1 MDLDPETDL
10 ELVRDLKAPR
20 ALLWQCWTD
29 PKHLPHWFVP
39 KPHKVASCEIDLR
52 VGGACNT
59 TFDVDGTLMENK
71 GVYLE
76 VVPGEKLVFT
86 DTYQAGWKPA
96 PDPFMTA
103 IVTFQDLGQGVTRYR
118 AVVRHRTKEAAA
130 RHEQMGFHSGWG
142 TVAGQLETY
151 AQELGARQ
159 ITISRLI
166 KAPPATVLRCWT
178 DPAILPRWF
187 GPDGFTCHTREID
200 LREGG
205 IWRFDMV
212 GHGQT
217 WANRHRYLVM
227 NQSRIEFL
235 MDADAGGEPMR
246 VEVALTPE
254 AGGTRITQTITFPD
268 AAGCSAAM
276 GYQADAKGLETLA
289 KLAAVAEAL

>member
-52 VGGACNT
+52 PGGACNM
-59 TFDVDGTLMENK
+59 TFDVDGTLMENN

-86 DTYQAGWKPA
+86 DTYRAGWKPM

-103 IVTFQDLGQGVTRYR
+103 IVTFQDLGGGVTRYR
-118 AVVRHRTKEAAA
+118 AVARHRSKEAAA
-130 RHEQMGFHSGWG
+130 RHEEMGFSAGWG
-142 TVAGQLETY
+142 TVAGQLEAY

-159 ITISRLI
+159 ITISRVI

-187 GPDGFTCHTREID
+187 GPDGFACHTKEID

-205 IWRFDMV
+205 LWRFDMV

-227 NQSRIEFL
+227 NQDRIEFL
-235 MDADAGGEPMR
+235 MDADADGEPMR
-246 VEVALTPE
+246 VEVDLTPE
-254 AGGTRITQTITFPD
+254 AGGTRLTQTITFPD
-268 AAGCSAAM
+268 AAGRTAAM